1 MIHLVRMHLMN
12 KNEKRI
18 SQHFFA
24 IFFSIKF
31 VSKAQTCNSPKAI
44 PTSKTETK
52 FIVLLPPHSLK
63 HILTH
68 LVILSKHVAARFAS
82 HLDSFKILYGVKSCY
97 TEYLL
102 GIALLSRIV
111 LEIGIL
117 VSWCILSDS
126 ILTPTVFFLS
136 LQDFFYSVLPRLP
149 HPVCVLN

>member
-1 MIHLVRMHLMN
+1 MLAKLRLVTLQKLYLQAKLN
-12 KNEKRI
+12 KI
-18 SQHFFA
+18 YCSSTSSQLEA
-24 IFFSIKF
+24 
-31 VSKAQTCNSPKAI
+31 
-44 PTSKTETK
+44 
-52 FIVLLPPHSLK
+52 HS
-63 HILTH
+63 HS

-136 LQDFFYSVLPRLP
+136 LQDFFTVYYLDYLTLY
-149 HPVCVLN
+149 VCLTKSQTLN